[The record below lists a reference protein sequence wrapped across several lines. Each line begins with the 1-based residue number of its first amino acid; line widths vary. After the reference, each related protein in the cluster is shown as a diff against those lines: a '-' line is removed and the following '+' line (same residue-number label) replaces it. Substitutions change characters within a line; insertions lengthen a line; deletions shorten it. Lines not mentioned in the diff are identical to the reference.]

1 MSPLMIMSWYSPG
14 KDTLTQ
20 AHIVSLDP
28 CRIRSCLEQS
38 WLRLGTQPELL
49 QHVSGERER
58 ANRPNWWKK
67 HTAPPPYKHTQFKAF
82 AWCTHF
88 ALAFPACQWRCTE
101 KSAFTTSG
109 NYTHY
114 CQLFQQLGYI
124 LWLGKHLEV
133 LLLFLTCRIRF
144 ALFSSEWTDNL
155 TWSGFTSQNIKKRF
169 AFTGDELL
177 SLPGSFL
184 CVSEEQTNQTQ

>member
-1 MSPLMIMSWYSPG
+1 MSRGVRLGPLCWNNKQLLTWVKKRKKIPKQINKQKANWVTQMSPLMIMSWYSPG

-58 ANRPNWWKK
+58 EPTDLTDGKN
-67 HTAPPPYKHTQFKAF
+67 TQGPPPYKHTQFKAF

-109 NYTHY
+109 DYTHY

-133 LLLFLTCRIRF
+133 LLLT
-144 ALFSSEWTDNL
+144 FSHLQD
-155 TWSGFTSQNIKKRF
+155 
-169 AFTGDELL
+169 
-177 SLPGSFL
+177 
-184 CVSEEQTNQTQ
+184 

>member
-67 HTAPPPYKHTQFKAF
+67 HTGSPPPYKHTQFKAF
-82 AWCTHF
+82 AWCTDF

-101 KSAFTTSG
+101 KSAFTTSS
-109 NYTHY
+109 
-114 CQLFQQLGYI
+114 
-124 LWLGKHLEV
+124 
-133 LLLFLTCRIRF
+133 LLLSIISTIGLYTVVRKAFGGLTAYF
-144 ALFSSEWTDNL
+144 FSLAGLGLLYFPLSELIIWPD
-155 TWSGFTSQNIKKRF
+155 QV
-169 AFTGDELL
+169 
-177 SLPGSFL
+177 LPL
-184 CVSEEQTNQTQ
+184 KT